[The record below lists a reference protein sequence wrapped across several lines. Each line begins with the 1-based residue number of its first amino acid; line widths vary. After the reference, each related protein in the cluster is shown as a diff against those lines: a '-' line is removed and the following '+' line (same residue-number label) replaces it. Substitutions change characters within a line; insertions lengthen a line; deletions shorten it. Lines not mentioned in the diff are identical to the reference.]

1 MENGDWTKFQSL
13 MESAI
18 KPLQSIVA
26 ELKVEIKEARTEYH
40 QAIKDLPC
48 GVNTVKLTQIET
60 KIANGRQQH
69 MDEGVIKKES
79 KDFLC
84 KVITLGIA
92 ATAVIVTTIGVLHA
106 VGFFKA
112 LAK

>member
-18 KPLQSIVA
+18 KPLQSAVA
-26 ELKVEIKEARTEYH
+26 ELKGEIKESRIEYH

-48 GVNTVKLTQIET
+48 SVNTVKLTQIET

-69 MDEGVIKKES
+69 VDEDVIKKES

-84 KVITLGIA
+84 KVITVIIAGAALFLTCVGI
-92 ATAVIVTTIGVLHA
+92 LHA